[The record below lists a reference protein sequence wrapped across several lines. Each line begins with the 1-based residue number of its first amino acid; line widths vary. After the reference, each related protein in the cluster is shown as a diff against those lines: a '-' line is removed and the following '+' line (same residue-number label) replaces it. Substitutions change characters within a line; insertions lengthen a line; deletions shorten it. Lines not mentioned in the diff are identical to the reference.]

1 MEMKMKMTQ
10 RMEAKRTNEFFIKD
24 IIRAF
29 GKDNEFGE
37 IEIHSIMGE
46 MGVKIL
52 HSQVH
57 QICLKLHLEGL
68 IRRYKDFS
76 TIWVNEKI

>member
-10 RMEAKRTNEFFIKD
+10 RIEAKRTDEFFIKD

-57 QICLKLHLEGL
+57 KICLKLHLEGY
-68 IRRYKDFS
+68 ISRYKEFS
-76 TIWVNEKI
+76 TIWVNENL